1 MIREDF
7 LLRLIQQLAEV
18 IGRAMGLARKGRTE
32 EAERALD
39 EATNT
44 HVGMPRAMLNKLAPE
59 ELARVLGPEKCMV
72 VAALLDAEADIA
84 KLTADEGRAAV
95 LIARANAIRIAAGLP
110 VKG

>member
-18 IGRAMGLARKGRTE
+18 IGRAMGLARTGKTE

-39 EATNT
+39 EAANT
-44 HVGMPRAMLNKLAPE
+44 HVGMPRAMLEKLPPAE
-59 ELARVLGPEKCMV
+59 IARLLGAEKSMV

-84 KLTADEGRAAV
+84 ALAADESRALVLRGRADAV
-95 LIARANAIRIAAGLP
+95 RVAAGLP
-110 VKG
+110 TKR